1 MNPDWLR
8 PEWRLD
14 HPSYWAPCA
23 DPSLWWQHPFH
34 PTGLEADGTLSR
46 VTRHHFSVDSCPHRL
61 DGPAVLH
68 PKVGYEF
75 YVNGLLHRVDGPA
88 RNDGNWGVEFYVN
101 GLLHRLDGPAL
112 FMRGAPPEWW
122 VNGIRLPDNP
132 TDLDI
137 LGALL

>member
-1 MNPDWLR
+1 MTPDWIR

-14 HPSYWAPCA
+14 HPSYWVPCA
-23 DPSLWWQHPFH
+23 DPSLVWEHRLH
-34 PTGLEADGTLSR
+34 PTGFAPDGTLSR
-46 VTRHHFSVDSCPHRL
+46 ATTHRFLLNGLRHRL
-61 DGPAVLH
+61 DGPARLD
-68 PKVGYEF
+68 PDGCYEF
-75 YVNGLLHRVDGPA
+75 RMNGLLHRLDGPA
-88 RNDGNWGVEFYVN
+88 WNDQDWEVHFYVN

-132 TDLDI
+132 SDLDI